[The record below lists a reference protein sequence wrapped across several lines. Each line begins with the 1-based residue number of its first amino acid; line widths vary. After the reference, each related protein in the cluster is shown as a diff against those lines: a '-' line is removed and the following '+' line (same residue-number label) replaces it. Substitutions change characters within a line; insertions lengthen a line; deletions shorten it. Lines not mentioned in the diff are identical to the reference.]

1 MDSRRDAAIVLN
13 GLEFRRLLRQ
23 SGYLASRDRSQILPL
38 RSTLLLF
45 PSWYISYNSLRRE
58 KDEFQKAV
66 GV

>member
-23 SGYLASRDRSQILPL
+23 SGYLASRDRSFILPV
-38 RSTLLLF
+38 RATLLLF
-45 PSWYISYNSLRRE
+45 PSWSISYNSLRRE
-58 KDEFQKAV
+58 TDEFRKAV